1 MEIVLVANAP
11 LPTSSDLD
19 SRFPQEADY
28 RNGEILTQNTGESS
42 ERWNLEEDETEWDT
56 SRDSDA
62 SVARIDA
69 EQLAT
74 SAPNKHEINVYD
86 ELAFVSAAG
95 RNLKEFRRHFMIDP
109 KQSESLRTTK

>member
-1 MEIVLVANAP
+1 MANAP

-19 SRFPQEADY
+19 SRFPQEARY
-28 RNGEILTQNTGESS
+28 WTGEIQNTGETS
-42 ERWNLEEDETEWDT
+42 ERWNLEEDETDWGI

-62 SVARIDA
+62 TVARIDA